1 MARGTEQQLALIG
14 TERRIVGIDGYGVG
28 RGFLHRER
36 DVILDAE
43 TLLVIW
49 LRRPQHIPEPAHVL
63 GRNGEVYVY
72 VVPRAG
78 IHRTLDQMLLDGLAV
93 TVGIGVE
100 GDQTFGLVPV
110 CQTRVDDRSD
120 DFALVG
126 AFGQH
131 LLQLVPEGKTV
142 KILQHRLH
150 ALAAT
155 SLVDELEQL
164 LEHTRGGTRCRHELH
179 DTQTFRGRLVTRY
192 GTLRLILVE
201 HPHAVAGRGRAH
213 DLQIG
218 EPVAEILYLTLHGLQ
233 RKAVLLDLQ

>member
-1 MARGTEQQLALIG
+1 M
-14 TERRIVGIDGYGVG
+14 
-28 RGFLHRER
+28 
-36 DVILDAE
+36 
-43 TLLVIW
+43 
-49 LRRPQHIPEPAHVL
+49 
-63 GRNGEVYVY
+63 
-72 VVPRAG
+72 
-78 IHRTLDQMLLDGLAV
+78 
-93 TVGIGVE
+93 
-100 GDQTFGLVPV
+100 
-110 CQTRVDDRSD
+110 
-120 DFALVG
+120 
-126 AFGQH
+126 
-131 LLQLVPEGKTV
+131 

-179 DTQTFRGRLVTRY
+179 DTQTSRGRLVTRY